1 MNSSTINRR
10 GMLILLT
17 ISLGQGL
24 VFSQAPDRRI
34 HVEFHW
40 AEGAPGKGLKE
51 ARVPKT
57 GESIYL
63 HKEALITNEDII
75 EAQAL
80 EDYSTSGGGYK
91 IALVFTKQA
100 AERMAKAT
108 ERSDGK
114 RLAVLVEGRVIS
126 APFLSGSI
134 HDKAVITGEI
144 TKVEAEGIA
153 SDLNQASRKKH

>member
-1 MNSSTINRR
+1 MESSTISRR
-10 GMLILLT
+10 GLLILLT
-17 ISLGQGL
+17 MTLGQGL
-24 VFSQAPDRRI
+24 VFSQAPDRKI
-34 HVEFHW
+34 QVEFHW
-40 AEGAPGKGLKE
+40 AEGAPGKGLTE

-63 HKEALITNEDII
+63 HKEALITNQDII

-80 EDYSTSGGGYK
+80 EDSSTRGGYK

-144 TKVEAEGIA
+144 TKVEAERIA
-153 SDLNQASRKKH
+153 SELNRASRKKH

>member
-1 MNSSTINRR
+1 MDSSIIRR
-10 GMLILLT
+10 GGLLVLLT
-17 ISLGQGL
+17 MSVAQGL
-24 VFSQAPDRRI
+24 VFSQAPGRRI
-34 HVEFHW
+34 QVEFRW
-40 AEGAPGKGLKE
+40 AEAAPGKGLTE

-57 GESIYL
+57 GEAIYL
-63 HKEALITNEDII
+63 RKEALITNEDIT

-80 EDYSTSGGGYK
+80 EDPSTREGYK

-108 ERSDGK
+108 ERADGK

-134 HDKAVITGEI
+134 YDKAVITGEI
-144 TKVEAEGIA
+144 TKVEAERIA
-153 SDLNQASRKKH
+153 SELNRASRKKR

>member
-1 MNSSTINRR
+1 MDSSTISRR
-10 GMLILLT
+10 GLLILLT
-17 ISLGQGL
+17 MALGQGL

-34 HVEFHW
+34 QVEFHW
-40 AEGAPGKGLKE
+40 AEGAPGKGLTE

-63 HKEALITNEDII
+63 RKEALITNQDII

-80 EDYSTSGGGYK
+80 EDSSTRGGYK

-114 RLAVLVEGRVIS
+114 RLAVLVKGRVIS

-144 TKVEAEGIA
+144 TKVEAERIA
-153 SDLNQASRKKH
+153 SELNRASRKKH